1 MAIIDKQDFV
11 GQLPEP
17 NPRTVIIRPSVNA
30 TTPATLLSQSPGGF
44 MPEAPITG
52 QHATTGELSLA
63 EALHLAITLHQ
74 QNYLEGARQLYERIL
89 ALVPEH
95 ADALHFL
102 GLLLHQQGD
111 APRAIELI
119 QQALALAPAYAE
131 AHNNLGNIFREAE
144 RLEEALAS
152 YHRSIEFQPAN
163 PGAYNNL
170 GVVLKSLGRYSE
182 AEQAYRA
189 ALALAPDVSDFHK
202 NLGHV
207 LRRLGRVEEAI
218 EQYWQAVLIDPDA
231 AEAKW
236 LLGTA
241 LSCLGRM
248 EEATRVFGEWLEREP
263 QNPVP
268 RHLVAACSHQ
278 NIPTRA
284 PDDYVR
290 QVFDNFADNFD
301 AKLQKL
307 DYRAPGLVAALLG
320 KVLATP
326 AAALDMLDAGC
337 GTGLCGPLL
346 RPYAR
351 QLVGVDLSAN
361 MVDKARQRGVYD
373 ALEVGELTA
382 HLAASEARWDAIVCA
397 DTLCYF
403 GDLVPVMRAAAG
415 ALRPRG
421 HLVFTVERAEPAQAE
436 GGYHLNPSG
445 RYSHTEDY
453 LRTVLAEA
461 GLRLLRLESDR
472 LRMENTRPVAG
483 WIALAERLT

>member
-1 MAIIDKQDFV
+1 MRK
-11 GQLPEP
+11 E
-17 NPRTVIIRPSVNA
+17 A
-30 TTPATLLSQSPGGF
+30 TTDQNSNS
-44 MPEAPITG
+44 
-52 QHATTGELSLA
+52 ELSLP
-63 EALHLAITLHQ
+63 EALRLAIAMHQ

-89 ALVPEH
+89 TLVPEH
-95 ADALHFL
+95 PDALHFL
-102 GLLLHQQGD
+102 GMLLHQQGD
-111 APRAIELI
+111 TGRAIELI
-119 QQALALAPAYAE
+119 QQSLARAPAYAE
-131 AHNNLGNIFREAE
+131 AHNNLGNIFSEEE
-144 RLEEALAS
+144 RLEEALVC
-152 YHRSIEFQPAN
+152 YHRAIELQPAN

-170 GVVLKSLGRYSE
+170 GVVLKSLGRLSE
-182 AEQAYRA
+182 AEQAYRT
-189 ALALAPDVSDFHK
+189 ALTLAPKVSDFYK

-218 EQYWQAVLIDPDA
+218 EQYWQAVLLDPDN

-248 EEATRVFGEWLEREP
+248 EEAARVFGEWLEQEP

-268 RHLVAACSHQ
+268 RHLVTACSRQ
-278 NIPTRA
+278 NIPARA
-284 PDDYVR
+284 PDDYIR
-290 QVFDNFADNFD
+290 QVFDGFADNFD
-301 AKLQKL
+301 AKLQRL
-307 DYRAPGLVAALLG
+307 QYRAPEWVAAMLG
-320 KVLATP
+320 NVLATP
-326 AAALDMLDAGC
+326 AAALDVLDAGC

-351 QLVGVDLSAN
+351 QLTGVDLSAK
-361 MVDKARQRGVYD
+361 MVDKARQRRGYD
-373 ALEVGELTA
+373 ALEVAELTA
-382 HLAASEARWDAIVCA
+382 YLAASEARWDAIVSA

-421 HLVFTVERAEPAQAE
+421 HLVFTVERAEPAEAE

-472 LRMENTRPVAG
+472 LRMENARPVAG
-483 WIALAERLT
+483 WIALAERPAGSGSASENLS